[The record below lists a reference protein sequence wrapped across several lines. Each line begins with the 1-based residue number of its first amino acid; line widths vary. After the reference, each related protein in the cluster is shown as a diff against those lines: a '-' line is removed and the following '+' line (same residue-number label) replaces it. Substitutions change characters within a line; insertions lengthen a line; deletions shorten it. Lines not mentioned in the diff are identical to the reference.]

1 VGPGRSNPA
10 RLYHFNTAR
19 AVDVTGNGVLVTLS
33 NILLRQANKTE
44 NPRAYLDDL
53 ITAQFTSISAQGG
66 LITATSVNGKSLQ
79 LQIMPGTSARDVM
92 VAAEM
97 ALSCLE
103 AGLRSVPRQT
113 YTLIR

>member
-1 VGPGRSNPA
+1 
-10 RLYHFNTAR
+10 
-19 AVDVTGNGVLVTLS
+19 VLVTLS
-33 NILLRQANKTE
+33 NILIRQANKTE

-53 ITAQFTSISAQGG
+53 ITAQYTSISAQGG
-66 LITATSVNGKSLQ
+66 LITATSVNGKSMQ

-103 AGLRSVPRQT
+103 RGLRCVPRQT
-113 YTLIR
+113 SICIR